1 MSRINIIKAKAKD
14 FAIEGFSTLPSGT
27 SHEDGRIVKR
37 IDGSE
42 VKFYMWHA
50 ATTTWV
56 EFANSNSLDS
66 LETRLSVEES
76 SENSAVSSL
85 EGIDNEL

>member
-14 FAIEGFSTLPSGT
+14 FAIEGFTSLPSGT
-27 SHEDGRIVKR
+27 SHEDGRIIKR

-42 VKFYMWHA
+42 VKFYMWDA
-50 ATTTWV
+50 DTANGGASAQWV

-66 LETRLSVEES
+66 LVT
-76 SENSAVSSL
+76 
-85 EGIDNEL
+85 